1 MTTTTPFTTV
11 TSLRPQHELVSELQR
26 SVRLDAERITQLPHP
41 VLERDPLTKGV
52 GDPATLA
59 PVHVDAALPPRQHSF
74 DEVLEQR
81 VSDRFYSDATVAPE
95 ALARI
100 VRAARE
106 FDRSTWTADT
116 QADLGLDFLVAARSV
131 EGAAPAIYRLV
142 DDEFLPLASLPERGA
157 EDLVLQIEFAY
168 APVILIAL
176 APFANLLARW
186 GDHGERLANTRAAA
200 AISAALHEA
209 ASLGIAGSPFAGFLT
224 SGLRRLIDADGY
236 ANAQMFAAS
245 FGHPAE

>member
-1 MTTTTPFTTV
+1 MTTTPFTTV
-11 TSLRPQHELVSELQR
+11 TELRAQHELVTDLQR
-26 SVRLDAERITQLPHP
+26 AVRLDAARVTQLPHP
-41 VLERDPLTKGV
+41 APERDPLTEGV
-52 GDPATLA
+52 TGTESLA
-59 PVHVDAALPPRQHSF
+59 PVAAGTAEVARQRTF

-81 VSDRFYSDATVAPE
+81 VSDRFYSDESVSPA

-100 VRAARE
+100 VRAARD
-106 FDRSTWTADT
+106 FDRSTWQDDA

-131 EGAAPAIYRLV
+131 DGAAPAIYRLV
-142 DDEFLPLASLPERGA
+142 DDTFMPLALLPERGA

-209 ASLGIAGSPFAGFLT
+209 ASLGIAGSPFAGFLA

>member
-1 MTTTTPFTTV
+1 MTTTPFTTV
-11 TSLRPQHELVSELQR
+11 TELRAQHELVTELQR
-26 SVRLDAERITQLPHP
+26 AVRLDADRVTQLPHP
-41 VLERDPLTKGV
+41 LGERDRLTEGV
-52 GDPATLA
+52 LDTTTIA
-59 PVHVDAALPPRQHSF
+59 PVRVEAPLPERERTF

-81 VSDRFYSDATVAPE
+81 VSDRFYSDETVAPE

-106 FDRSTWTADT
+106 FDRSTWTEDA

-131 EGAAPAIYRLV
+131 DGAAPAIYRLV
-142 DDEFLPLASLPERGA
+142 DDTFMPLAPLPERGA

-245 FGHPAE
+245 FGHPAA